1 MTPSNSQPTTSFA
14 RSTTAVL
21 STGTPLIQES
31 ARETKSPP
39 IFRNRVIDKK
49 GLRNLIAWAYK
60 EFGTSATTAIADEL
74 KDLGFHYATQA
85 AVSISVDDLRIPE
98 DKKVLLNEAEE
109 EITRTE
115 ERYRLGEITE
125 VERHTKVIDT
135 WTETN
140 ERLVKAVKR
149 TFTEHDPLN
158 SVWMMANSGARGNM
172 SQVRQLVGMRGLM
185 ANPQGEIIDL
195 PIRTNFREGLTVTE
209 YVISSYGARK
219 GLVDTALRTADSGYL
234 TRRLVDVAQ
243 DMIVRDE
250 DCGTQRGIIIHADE
264 KGRYQNNKLVGR
276 LTAENIT
283 TIVKVT
289 HVTILGGKLHPCNN
303 TAILKRFEKGMLV
316 QPGDQLQEER
326 KTSSL
331 ALVQAVK
338 TPEGSALLVSKLP
351 QKTWEV
357 KPGDSLQVADGS
369 WIDGETRLNE
379 EIVSLNSGLVVVSES
394 NGTSYVSLVKGSL
407 HLCKDKKALKR
418 FEKGSLAKPGDT
430 LTKNLTVNQYTYV
443 RSTVSGQDNALFLS
457 EFDPQNDYNINTNDF
472 PLLVKKN
479 QWIDRNAELANGVLS
494 PISGIINTYPT
505 KKEQLLLPRNSEISL
520 EVSAQLEARQ
530 VKAVKVRS
538 PLTCETPKSVCR
550 RCYGWALAHNK
561 LVDLGEAVGIV
572 AAQSIGEPGTQLTMR
587 TFHTG
592 GVSTAE
598 TGTVRSILTG
608 TVSLGDQA
616 RVRPYRTPHGR
627 NAHIAETN
635 FQLTVRSTSGQEQS
649 VSITSSSV
657 LFVENGS
664 AVKRDD
670 VLGQIAGGNVK
681 KSVEKATKDVI
692 CDLAGQVNYDKEIQ
706 PREATDRQG
715 NVTVKAQ
722 RLGQLWV
729 LSGDV
734 YNLPPNAEPVVEAG
748 CAVQAGDV
756 LAESRLRSEYGGDV
770 RLRDATGD
778 SREVQIVT
786 AKLTIK
792 DLKLVHE
799 SSHVGE
805 LWNLESEDGLSY
817 RLNTNPGSKI
827 GHGEVIA
834 ELSDERFRTQ
844 SGGLVKFSPGLS
856 IKKARS
862 AKHGFE
868 LSHGGTLLW
877 IPQET
882 HEINKDISLLMV
894 KNHQRI
900 EAGTEVVKDIF
911 SQTSGIVTVI
921 QKNDIL
927 REITVQ
933 SGIVHYCDMNN
944 PSHKEALERF
954 SEEGMLVNPGDVLI
968 EGGLTEAPT
977 TSQMDGVAIRADNS
991 ITILSGKLRLCNNQS
1006 ILKRFRE
1013 GMLLNPGM
1021 AVVDDFITDVF
1032 TYVQSVETPQG
1043 SALLVSPLSQSGDV
1057 HLCHDK
1063 HACEPFR
1070 NGQLVY
1076 PGQPITEELL
1086 ADALACVEVVET
1098 LEGSGLRV
1106 SPFDQQ
1112 QTCPI
1117 PASVQPVHDHGQWVE
1132 KGTKLVVAT
1141 PTLIAENI
1149 HYVESVMSPSEGS
1162 PFLLL
1167 RPVEEFAIPD
1177 DAYVPATT
1185 LARQP
1190 KGPSMAL
1197 KAQQRLMFK
1206 DGELVK
1212 SVEPVELLRT
1222 QVILETSDT
1231 TPQMTVDVEMVP
1243 GRTKKGQRL
1252 SMVILESLL
1261 VRRDTLSDAT
1271 HGSTHTE
1278 LKIEDGKRVKP
1289 GQVIATTQIL
1299 CKEDGVVQIPPLE
1312 ARIKKPW
1319 DTALEK
1325 DAVIELS
1332 TVERINREAKSGGSK
1347 PAEFEAEPV
1356 RRLIVERESDT
1367 CNIVVPKDISVDVKS
1382 GERLVQGDTLVK
1394 DYKDMPDCQLKI
1406 RSGDVYPCH
1415 DKHACEPFREG
1426 QLVYPGQPI
1435 PTTEEL
1441 PPADA
1446 LACVEA
1452 VETPEGPGLL
1462 VSPFEQQQTCPIHA
1476 SQCVHDHGQWV
1487 EKGTELV
1494 ATSSQIGGLAK
1505 VTKTPHSQ
1513 TVSIRSGQL
1522 KPCTNKS
1529 TLDCF
1534 QKGQLAVGGRVLDEN
1549 ITLDTLTF
1557 VKSVDR
1563 PEGSMLLLSP
1573 VQEFTTLQETCELS
1587 ETNYNDQLHLCQDK
1601 QTLEFFQEGLL
1612 SDTSNEMLVQAVTA
1626 ASDKEKLRMLVKNL
1640 IDPSGE
1646 QCSHSQLLRGD
1657 FMKEPVSRLREICE
1671 ENNLTKSSSSRKQ
1684 LLIQHLKDSRMP
1696 EIIIFSNDKQINNK
1710 QESSLEDYE
1719 RYLEEQ
1725 PKPQLQSYLQKFG
1738 NLKRADSSKQ
1748 NLLRTIKNK
1757 MKKFIGTDVVT
1768 VAPLIFFG
1776 LPTLANDSQIEKI
1789 LKEPG
1794 TIEVV
1799 YPGKGFDEWSEK
1811 EPGTIKVVYPE
1822 KGFDEWSEEE
1832 LEELCRHKELLPSE
1846 AEEYRF
1852 LLDQAGIQPKPR
1864 TLDALNKDELAQ
1876 LIRELRPSS
1885 AVYVQVVDTPEG
1897 SALLLSPV
1905 QVEKFAV
1912 PEETYEFS
1920 SKDILTVA
1928 DGQWIEPGT
1937 RLTKT
1942 PITSQMDGVAILRD
1956 NSVTILSG
1964 ELHLRNN
1971 QSILKRFRKGML
1983 VKPGMAVVDDF
1994 TDVFTY
2000 VQSVETPQGSA
2011 LLVSPL
2017 SEEVHQINRTQ
2028 LQVQPGDYVQSG
2040 DIVAQGLKTK
2050 RSGIV
2055 VIGEVHTTSPTSG
2068 VVEAIR
2074 PGWLRLRV
2082 GRPYMVS
2089 PESILHVRDGGLVQR
2104 GDALALLVFE
2114 RAKTGDIVQGLPRIE
2129 ELLEARRPRDASVL
2143 CQSSGRVKL
2152 EIGEDE
2158 EVLVKIV
2165 EDQHGDDSYDIPAD
2179 HNIFGGPVKVNRPA
2193 PWDEDQHKTALLGVV
2208 ELSTMMVKDL
2218 QDLCRRH
2225 SLKGYTQWKKPE
2237 LCRRL
2242 ERAGIPA
2249 PPPAL
2254 QDLKADQ
2261 LIDLVEKLDPSGVQ
2275 RAKLLKGDFKQK
2287 TLTELKELA
2296 KQHQLKITIQK
2307 ATGKKAGL
2315 IQRLKE
2321 ANISMPALPLN
2332 EQNKA
2337 DLIAF
2342 IDEIDPSKEKRAAF
2356 VEGSFAD
2363 ESSRQLKQYCKAHG
2377 LKAYSKLSKP
2387 ALCTVLEKAGVQA
2400 PPRPLEKLEQP
2411 QLVQLADR
2419 LDPTGEKAAI
2429 LLKQSLENQP
2439 IKVLQSLCKDHGLKS
2454 SSQQSQSAKKAEL
2467 CQRLSQAGILP
2478 PPQPLGQLK
2487 KGELIQLIRQ
2497 MEAPTPTEGRQPEP
2511 DPDRR
2516 MTEDDRVHVYDIPLG
2531 RNVMVSDG
2539 HRVQAGS
2546 ALTDGPINPH
2556 DLLDIHF
2563 KDLLRRRQS
2572 TMEAAQGAI
2581 ATVQQRLVDE
2591 VQSVYQSQG
2600 VTIDNK
2606 HIEVIVRQMTSKVR
2620 IEDAGDT
2627 TLLPGELVELPQ
2639 VAKTNAAFAET
2650 GGMQAQFSPM
2660 LLGITKASLNTD
2672 SFISAASFQE
2682 TTRVLTEAAI
2692 EGKSDLLRGLKENV
2706 IIGRL
2711 IPAGTGFDGFDDQL
2725 RDEVGPHPDILD
2737 DDQTGYRRLSSL
2749 RPDYTVEIPVP
2760 SHSAP
2765 VLDDPS
2771 DEQLRKARRRID
2783 DTSVSPA
2790 ALTRPGEH
2798 HDQVDTVFP
2807 SEILPEKREDTTE
2820 EPDQNRKNPEENLIH
2835 DSAQAEAME
2844 TEPQPMDEGV

>member
-1 MTPSNSQPTTSFA
+1 MTLSNISEPTTSMTS
-14 RSTTAVL
+14 STTPGS
-21 STGTPLIQES
+21 STETPLINRGEQKTN
-31 ARETKSPP
+31 RLV
-39 IFRNRVIDKK
+39 FRNCIIDKK

-109 EITRTE
+109 EIMHTE

-140 ERLVKAVKR
+140 ERLVEAVKR
-149 TFTEHDPLN
+149 TFTEQDPLN

-250 DCGTQRGIIIHADE
+250 DCGTRRGVIINADE
-264 KGRYQNNKLVGR
+264 KGRYQSKLVGR
-276 LTAENIT
+276 LAAEDIT
-283 TIVKVT
+283 ETVKVT
-289 HVTILGGKLHPCNN
+289 HVTILGGELHPCNDK
-303 TAILKRFEKGMLV
+303 TILKRFDKGILI
-316 QPGDQLQEER
+316 QPGDELQEEL
-326 KTSSL
+326 KSSSL

-338 TPEGSALLVSKLP
+338 VEQRSALLVGQLS

-357 KPGDSLQVADGS
+357 KPGDSLKVADGS
-369 WIDGETRLNE
+369 WVEAETMLSE
-379 EIVSLNSGLVVVSES
+379 EIVSVNSGLVVVNES
-394 NGTSYVSLVKGSL
+394 NEIPYVSLLKGSL
-407 HLCKDKKALKR
+407 HPCKDKKALKR

-430 LTKNLTVNQYTYV
+430 LTKNLTVSRYMYV
-443 RSTVSGQDNALFLS
+443 RSVVSDQDSSLFLS
-457 EFDPQNDYNINTNDF
+457 EFHSQDDYIINTNTF

-479 QWIDRNAELANGVLS
+479 QWVEPNAELSNGVLS
-494 PISGIINTYPT
+494 SIAGVINTYPT
-505 KKEQLLLPRNSEISL
+505 KKKHLLLPRNAEISA
-520 EVSAQLEARQ
+520 EVSAQLEAYH

-550 RCYGWALAHNK
+550 HCYGWALAHNK

-598 TGTVRSILTG
+598 TGTVRSTLAGI
-608 TVSLGDQA
+608 VSLGDQA
-616 RVRPYRTPHGR
+616 RVRPYRTPHGV
-627 NAHIAETN
+627 NACIAETD
-635 FQLTVRSTSGQEQS
+635 FQLTVKSTIAETDFQSTQEQS
-649 VSITSSSV
+649 ISITPGSV

-664 AVKRDD
+664 AVNRDD
-670 VLGQIAGGNVK
+670 VLGQITGGNVK

-692 CDLAGQVNYDKEIQ
+692 CDLAGQVNYDREIQ
-706 PREATDRQG
+706 PREARDRQG

-748 CAVQAGDV
+748 CAVQTGDV

-786 AKLTIK
+786 ARITIK
-792 DLKLVHE
+792 DLKLVQE
-799 SSHVGE
+799 SSHAGE
-805 LWNLESEDGLSY
+805 LWNLESDDGLIY

-834 ELSDERFRTQ
+834 ELSDERFKTQ
-844 SGGLVKFSPGLS
+844 SGGLVKLSPGLR

-882 HEINKDISLLMV
+882 HEINKDISLLMI
-894 KNHQRI
+894 KNHQKI

-927 REITVQ
+927 REITVRN
-933 SGIVHYCDMNN
+933 GKIYYCDINQ

-968 EGGLTEAPT
+968 EGELT
-977 TSQMDGVAIRADNS
+977 
-991 ITILSGKLRLCNNQS
+991 
-1006 ILKRFRE
+1006 
-1013 GMLLNPGM
+1013 
-1021 AVVDDFITDVF
+1021 
-1032 TYVQSVETPQG
+1032 
-1043 SALLVSPLSQSGDV
+1043 
-1057 HLCHDK
+1057 
-1063 HACEPFR
+1063 
-1070 NGQLVY
+1070 
-1076 PGQPITEELL
+1076 
-1086 ADALACVEVVET
+1086 
-1098 LEGSGLRV
+1098 
-1106 SPFDQQ
+1106 
-1112 QTCPI
+1112 
-1117 PASVQPVHDHGQWVE
+1117 
-1132 KGTKLVVAT
+1132 
-1141 PTLIAENI
+1141 AENI
-1149 HYVESVMSPSEGS
+1149 HYVESVLDPSEGS

-1167 RPVEEFAIPD
+1167 RPVEEFAIPN
-1177 DAYVPATT
+1177 DAYVPVTT
-1185 LARQP
+1185 SVKQA

-1222 QVILETSDT
+1222 QIILETSDT
-1231 TPQMTVDVEMVP
+1231 TPQMTVDVEAIP
-1243 GRTKKGQRL
+1243 GRTKKSQRL

-1289 GQVIATTQIL
+1289 GHVIATTQIL

-1312 ARIKKPW
+1312 ARIKKPG

-1325 DAVIELS
+1325 DAVIDLS
-1332 TVERINREAKSGGSK
+1332 TVEKMNQEAKSANRK

-1367 CNIVVPKDISVDVKS
+1367 CNIVVPEDISVDVKP
-1382 GERLVQGDTLVK
+1382 GERLVQGDTLVE
-1394 DYKDMPDCQLKI
+1394 DQEHLPDCQLKI
-1406 RSGDVYPCH
+1406 RSGDVHLCP
-1415 DKHACEPFREG
+1415 DKHAREPFRGG

-1435 PTTEEL
+1435 TEDL
-1441 PPADA
+1441 LADA
-1446 LACVEA
+1446 LTCVEA
-1452 VETPEGPGLL
+1452 VETPAGPGLL
-1462 VSPFEQQQTCPIHA
+1462 VSPFDQQQSCPIHA
-1476 SQCVHDHGQWV
+1476 STQPIHQHGQWL
-1487 EKGTELV
+1487 EKGIELV
-1494 ATSSQIGGLAK
+1494 TTSSQISGI
-1505 VTKTPHSQ
+1505 VRITKDVHGQ
-1513 TVSIRSGQL
+1513 TVNIRSGQL
-1522 KPCTNKS
+1522 VPCGNQH
-1529 TLDCF
+1529 TLECF
-1534 QKGQLAVGGRVLDEN
+1534 QEGQLVVEGRVLDKS

-1557 VKSVDR
+1557 VESVHR
-1563 PEGSMLLLSP
+1563 PDGAMLLLSP
-1573 VQEFTTLQETCELS
+1573 VQEFTIPQETYSFNQNTPLLVVNHQWIEMNTEIMPDVYSNFSGVVIIDYKEQELTIYHG
-1587 ETNYNDQLHLCQDK
+1587 ELQMCQEQSILDHFK
-1601 QTLEFFQEGLL
+1601 EGLL
-1612 SDTSNEMLVQAVTA
+1612 SDM
-1626 ASDKEKLRMLVKNL
+1626 
-1640 IDPSGE
+1640 
-1646 QCSHSQLLRGD
+1646 
-1657 FMKEPVSRLREICE
+1657 
-1671 ENNLTKSSSSRKQ
+1671 
-1684 LLIQHLKDSRMP
+1684 
-1696 EIIIFSNDKQINNK
+1696 NDKMITQNITENS
-1710 QESSLEDYE
+1710 ES
-1719 RYLEEQ
+1719 
-1725 PKPQLQSYLQKFG
+1725 FH
-1738 NLKRADSSKQ
+1738 NL
-1748 NLLRTIKNK
+1748 
-1757 MKKFIGTDVVT
+1757 
-1768 VAPLIFFG
+1768 
-1776 LPTLANDSQIEKI
+1776 
-1789 LKEPG
+1789 
-1794 TIEVV
+1794 
-1799 YPGKGFDEWSEK
+1799 
-1811 EPGTIKVVYPE
+1811 
-1822 KGFDEWSEEE
+1822 
-1832 LEELCRHKELLPSE
+1832 
-1846 AEEYRF
+1846 
-1852 LLDQAGIQPKPR
+1852 
-1864 TLDALNKDELAQ
+1864 
-1876 LIRELRPSS
+1876 S
-1885 AVYVQVVDTPEG
+1885 AIYVQSVNTPEG

-1905 QVEKFAV
+1905 SVK
-1912 PEETYEFS
+1912 EFS
-1920 SKDILTVA
+1920 MPKMTHIFSSDVNLLIA

-1937 RLTKT
+1937 PLTEA
-1942 PITSQMDGVAILRD
+1942 PIKSQMDGVAVLTERSI
-1956 NSVTILSG
+1956 TILAG
-1964 ELHLRNN
+1964 EQHLCSN
-1971 QSILKRFRKGML
+1971 QSILKRFHKGML
-1983 VKPGMAVVDDF
+1983 VNPGVVLVDDLI

-2000 VQSVETPQGSA
+2000 VQSVETPQGSV
-2011 LLVSPL
+2011 LVVSPL
-2017 SEEVHQINRTQ
+2017 SQEVYQINCTQ
-2028 LQVQPGDYVQSG
+2028 APLQVQQGQYVQSG
-2040 DIVAQGLKTK
+2040 DMLVQGLKTK

-2055 VIGEVHTTSPTSG
+2055 VVGDVHTTSPTSG

-2143 CQSSGRVKL
+2143 CQSSGHVKL
-2152 EIGEDE
+2152 EMNDDD
-2158 EVLVKIV
+2158 EVLVKVI
-2165 EDQHGDDSYDIPAD
+2165 EDQHGDDSYDMPSD
-2179 HNIFGGPVKVNRPA
+2179 HSMFGGSTKVGRPA
-2193 PWDEDQHKTALLGVV
+2193 PWDEDQHKTVLLGIG
-2208 ELSTMMVKDL
+2208 ELGTMMVKDL
-2218 QDLCRRH
+2218 QDLCRQH
-2225 SLKGYTQWKKPE
+2225 GLKGYTQWKKPE

-2242 ERAGIPA
+2242 ERAGVAA

-2254 QDLKADQ
+2254 QDLKAEQ
-2261 LIDLVEKLDPSGVQ
+2261 LIDLVEKLDPSGEQ
-2275 RAKLLKGDFKQK
+2275 RTKLLKGDFQQK
-2287 TLTELKELA
+2287 TLAELEELSKKHNVHTITP
-2296 KQHQLKITIQK
+2296 KQK
-2307 ATGKKAGL
+2307 GKKTVLIRCLEDAGVL
-2315 IQRLKE
+2315 
-2321 ANISMPALPLN
+2321 MPAASINAQN
-2332 EQNKA
+2332 EKS
-2337 DLIAF
+2337 LIAF
-2342 IDEIDPSKEKRAAF
+2342 INKIDPSQEKRAAF
-2356 VEGSFAD
+2356 LEGRFAD
-2363 ESSRQLKQYCKAHG
+2363 QSSRQLKQYCKKHG
-2377 LKAYSKLSKP
+2377 LKAYSKLNKS
-2387 ALCTVLEKAGVQA
+2387 ALCAALENAGVQA
-2400 PPRPLEKLEQP
+2400 PSPPLENLDRP
-2411 QLVQLADR
+2411 QLVQLADK
-2419 LDPTGEKAAI
+2419 LDPIGEQASI
-2429 LLKQSLENQP
+2429 LLRQSLERQS
-2439 IKVLQSLCKDHGLKS
+2439 IKTLEKLCKERDLKPFS
-2454 SSQQSQSAKKAEL
+2454 KQSQFAKKAEL
-2467 CQRLSQAGILP
+2467 CQKLSQAGILP
-2478 PPQPLGQLK
+2478 PPPYLAQLK
-2487 KGELIQLIRQ
+2487 KGELIALVRE
-2497 MEAPTPTEGRQPEP
+2497 MEPPASTEVPAVVEP
-2511 DPDRR
+2511 M

-2531 RNVMVSDG
+2531 HNVMVSDG
-2539 HRVQAGS
+2539 HQVQAGS
-2546 ALTDGPINPH
+2546 TLTDGPINPH
-2556 DLLDIHF
+2556 ELLEIHF
-2563 KDLLRRRQS
+2563 KDLLRRRHS

-2591 VQSVYQSQG
+2591 VQSVYRSQG

-2627 TLLPGELVELPQ
+2627 TLLPGELVELPE
-2639 VAKTNAAFAET
+2639 VAKINAAIAVT
-2650 GGMQAQFSPM
+2650 GGMEAQFSPM

-2725 RDEVGPHPDILD
+2725 RDEAGPHPDILD
-2737 DDQTGYRRLSSL
+2737 DDQTGYRRMSSL

-2771 DEQLRKARRRID
+2771 DEQLRKARHRID
-2783 DTSVSPA
+2783 DGSASAP
-2790 ALTRPGEH
+2790 ALTLPGEH
-2798 HDQVDTVFP
+2798 QDQVDTGFP
-2807 SEILPEKREDTTE
+2807 SEILPEEQADTVEELEERLKNSEEDIT
-2820 EPDQNRKNPEENLIH
+2820 H
-2835 DSAQAEAME
+2835 DSPQAEALE
-2844 TEPQPMDEGV
+2844 TEQPQPMDERGES

>member
-1 MTPSNSQPTTSFA
+1 MTLSNSQPMTSLA
-14 RSTTAVL
+14 SSTTTVL
-21 STGTPLIQES
+21 SSGTPLAQKGTH
-31 ARETKSPP
+31 ETKSRLV
-39 IFRNRVIDKK
+39 FRNRVIDKK
-49 GLRNLIAWAYK
+49 GLRNLIAWTYK
-60 EFGTSATTAIADEL
+60 EFGTSATMAIADEL

-98 DKKVLLNEAEE
+98 DKKGLLNEAEE
-109 EITRTE
+109 EIAHTE

-140 ERLVKAVKR
+140 ERLVEAVKR
-149 TFTEHDPLN
+149 TFTQHDPLN

-250 DCGTQRGIIIHADE
+250 DCGTQRGIIINADE
-264 KGRYQNNKLVGR
+264 KGSYQSKLIGR
-276 LTAENIT
+276 LTAENIEQL
-283 TIVKVT
+283 VKVT
-289 HVTILGGKLHPCNN
+289 HVVILGGTLQLCSDK
-303 TAILKRFEKGMLV
+303 TVLKCFDKGVLV
-316 QPGDQLQEER
+316 QPGDELQGDL
-326 KTSSL
+326 KSSSL

-338 TPEGSALLVSKLP
+338 TREGSALLMSELP
-351 QKTWEV
+351 QKTWKTE
-357 KPGDSLQVADGS
+357 PGTSLKVADGS
-369 WIDGETRLNE
+369 WVEAETMLTA
-379 EIVSLNSGLVVVSES
+379 EIASPNKGLVIVSES
-394 NGTSYVSLVKGSL
+394 NGILYISLLKGSL
-407 HLCKDKKALKR
+407 HVCEDKKALKL
-418 FEKGSLAKPGDT
+418 FEKGLLVKPKDT
-430 LTKNLTVNQYTYV
+430 LSKSLIVSKYTYV
-443 RSTVSGQDNALFLS
+443 RSVVSNQDTALFLS
-457 EFDPQNDYNINTNDF
+457 EFVSQEEYTINAEA
-472 PLLVKKN
+472 LLVKKN
-479 QWIDRNAELANGVLS
+479 QWVERDTKLSDGMLLSNDVLS
-494 PISGIINTYPT
+494 TISGVVSTYPI
-505 KKEQLLLPRNSEISL
+505 KKEKKELLLPRNEEISL
-520 EVSAQLEARQ
+520 EISQQLEKRQ

-550 RCYGWALAHNK
+550 RCYGWALAHNE

-598 TGTVRSILTG
+598 TGTVRSTLAG
-608 TVSLGDQA
+608 TVNLGDQA
-616 RVRPYRTPHGR
+616 RVRPYRTPHGV
-627 NAHIAETN
+627 NAYIAETD
-635 FQLTVRSTSGQEQS
+635 FQLTVKSTSGEKQA
-649 VSITSSSV
+649 VSITSGSV
-657 LFVENGS
+657 LFAEDGS

-692 CDLAGQVNYDKEIQ
+692 CDLAGQVKYDKEIQ

-805 LWNLESEDGLSY
+805 LWNLQTEDGLSY
-817 RLNTNPGSKI
+817 RLHANPGSKI
-827 GHGEVIA
+827 SHGEVIA
-834 ELSDERFRTQ
+834 ELSDERFKTQ

-856 IKKARS
+856 IKRARS

-894 KNHQRI
+894 KNYQKI

-911 SQTSGIVTVI
+911 SQTSGIVTVV

-927 REITVQ
+927 REITVRN
-933 SGIVHYCDMNN
+933 GNIYYCDVNN
-944 PSHKEALERF
+944 SSHKEALERF

-968 EGGLTEAPT
+968 EGELT
-977 TSQMDGVAIRADNS
+977 
-991 ITILSGKLRLCNNQS
+991 
-1006 ILKRFRE
+1006 
-1013 GMLLNPGM
+1013 
-1021 AVVDDFITDVF
+1021 
-1032 TYVQSVETPQG
+1032 
-1043 SALLVSPLSQSGDV
+1043 
-1057 HLCHDK
+1057 
-1063 HACEPFR
+1063 
-1070 NGQLVY
+1070 
-1076 PGQPITEELL
+1076 
-1086 ADALACVEVVET
+1086 
-1098 LEGSGLRV
+1098 
-1106 SPFDQQ
+1106 
-1112 QTCPI
+1112 
-1117 PASVQPVHDHGQWVE
+1117 
-1132 KGTKLVVAT
+1132 
-1141 PTLIAENI
+1141 AENI
-1149 HYVESVMSPSEGS
+1149 YYVESVADPSEGS

-1185 LARQP
+1185 QVKQP

-1231 TPQMTVDVEMVP
+1231 TPQMTVDVEVVP
-1243 GRTKKGQRL
+1243 GRTKKSQRL

-1312 ARIKKPW
+1312 ARINKPEG
-1319 DTALEK
+1319 TTLEK
-1325 DAVIELS
+1325 DTVIELS
-1332 TVERINREAKSGGSK
+1332 KVEKLNREVKNKNEK
-1347 PAEFEAEPV
+1347 PAEFETEPV

-1367 CNIVVPKDISVDVKS
+1367 CNIVIPDETSVDVKP

-1394 DYKDMPDCQLKI
+1394 HQEGLSDCQVKI
-1406 RSGDVYPCH
+1406 RSGNVHFCQ
-1415 DKHACEPFREG
+1415 DKHAHEPFRKG
-1426 QLVYPGQPI
+1426 QLVYPWQPI
-1435 PTTEEL
+1435 TEDL
-1441 PPADA
+1441 RTDT

-1452 VETPEGPGLL
+1452 VETPEGPALL
-1462 VSPFEQQQTCPIHA
+1462 VSPFDQQQTCPIHA
-1476 SQCVHDHGQWV
+1476 STQQVHRHGQWV
-1487 EKGTELV
+1487 DKGTELV
-1494 ATSSQIGGLAK
+1494 ATSSQVRGLAK
-1505 VTKTPHSQ
+1505 VTKNSQSQ

-1522 KPCTNKS
+1522 IPCTNKNTLECFQQGQLVIEGC
-1529 TLDCF
+1529 TLDED
-1534 QKGQLAVGGRVLDEN
+1534 V
-1549 ITLDTLTF
+1549 ILDTLTF
-1557 VKSVDR
+1557 VESVDG
-1563 PEGSMLLLSP
+1563 PGGPMLLLSP
-1573 VQEFTTLQETCELS
+1573 VQEFTIPQQFHLFNQDTPLLVVSGQWVEADTEIMPDIYSKLSGVVIIDHNEQELIIYHGILQMCQEQSTL
-1587 ETNYNDQLHLCQDK
+1587 DHFK
-1601 QTLEFFQEGLL
+1601 EGLL
-1612 SDTSNEMLVQAVTA
+1612 SDM
-1626 ASDKEKLRMLVKNL
+1626 
-1640 IDPSGE
+1640 
-1646 QCSHSQLLRGD
+1646 
-1657 FMKEPVSRLREICE
+1657 
-1671 ENNLTKSSSSRKQ
+1671 
-1684 LLIQHLKDSRMP
+1684 
-1696 EIIIFSNDKQINNK
+1696 NDKMIPENPSKNP
-1710 QESSLEDYE
+1710 EE
-1719 RYLEEQ
+1719 R
-1725 PKPQLQSYLQKFG
+1725 
-1738 NLKRADSSKQ
+1738 Q
-1748 NLLRTIKNK
+1748 N
-1757 MKKFIGTDVVT
+1757 F
-1768 VAPLIFFG
+1768 
-1776 LPTLANDSQIEKI
+1776 
-1789 LKEPG
+1789 
-1794 TIEVV
+1794 
-1799 YPGKGFDEWSEK
+1799 
-1811 EPGTIKVVYPE
+1811 
-1822 KGFDEWSEEE
+1822 
-1832 LEELCRHKELLPSE
+1832 
-1846 AEEYRF
+1846 
-1852 LLDQAGIQPKPR
+1852 
-1864 TLDALNKDELAQ
+1864 
-1876 LIRELRPSS
+1876 S
-1885 AVYVQVVDTPEG
+1885 AIYVQSVDTPEG

-1905 QVEKFAV
+1905 YAKTFNI
-1912 PEETYEFS
+1912 PENIHVFDPDVSLSVT
-1920 SKDILTVA
+1920 
-1928 DGQWIEPGT
+1928 DGQWVEPGT
-1937 RLTKT
+1937 RLTEASV
-1942 PITSQMDGVAILRD
+1942 TSQREGVAVLTDKSI
-1956 NSVTILSG
+1956 TILSG
-1964 ELHLRNN
+1964 EQYLCDN
-1971 QSILKRFRKGML
+1971 QNILKRFYKGML
-1983 VKPGMAVVDDF
+1983 VDPGVVLVDDLI
-1994 TDVFTY
+1994 TDVLTY

-2011 LLVSPL
+2011 LLISPL
-2017 SEEVHQINRTQ
+2017 SQDVYQINRNQTP
-2028 LQVQPGDYVQSG
+2028 LQVQQGDYIQRG
-2040 DIVAQGLKTK
+2040 DMVAQGLQTK
-2050 RSGIV
+2050 QSGIV
-2055 VIGEVHTTSPTSG
+2055 VIGEVHVTSPTSG

-2143 CQSSGRVKL
+2143 CQSSGHVKL

-2158 EVLVKIV
+2158 EVLVKVI
-2165 EDQHGDDSYDIPAD
+2165 EDQQGDGSYDIPAN
-2179 HNIFGGPVKVNRPA
+2179 HNMFGGAIKASKPA
-2193 PWDEDQHKTALLGVV
+2193 PWDEDQHKTALLGAG
-2208 ELSTMMVKDL
+2208 ELSTMMVKAL
-2218 QDLCRRH
+2218 QDLCRCH
-2225 SLKGYTQWKKPE
+2225 GLKGYTQWKKLE

-2242 ERAGIPA
+2242 ERAGVTA
-2249 PPPAL
+2249 PPPTL
-2254 QDLKADQ
+2254 QDLKAEQ
-2261 LIDLVEKLDPSGVQ
+2261 LIELVEKLDPSGVQ
-2275 RAKLLKGDFKQK
+2275 RAKLLKGDFNQK
-2287 TLTELKELA
+2287 TLAELEELA
-2296 KQHQLKITIQK
+2296 KQHQLKTITHHK
-2307 ATGKKAGL
+2307 AIGRKASL
-2315 IQRLKE
+2315 IQRLKD
-2321 ANISMPALPLN
+2321 ANVSMQTSSLN
-2332 EQNKA
+2332 TLNKK
-2337 DLIAF
+2337 DLVIF
-2342 IDEIDPSKEKRAAF
+2342 VNKIDPSKEKRAAF
-2356 VEGSFAD
+2356 LEGSFAD
-2363 ESSRQLKQYCKAHG
+2363 ESSRQLKQYCKVHG
-2377 LKAYSKLSKP
+2377 LKAYSKLNKP
-2387 ALCTVLEKAGVQA
+2387 ALCAALEKAGVQA
-2400 PPRPLEKLEQP
+2400 PPRPLEKLELS
-2411 QLVQLADR
+2411 QLAQLADK
-2419 LDPTGEKAAI
+2419 LDSTGDKAAT
-2429 LLKQSLENQP
+2429 LLQQSLEQQP
-2439 IKVLQSLCKDHGLKS
+2439 IKVLQNLCKEHGLKS
-2454 SSQQSQSAKKAEL
+2454 SPQQGQSAKKAEL
-2467 CQRLSQAGILP
+2467 CKKLSQAGILP
-2478 PPQPLGQLK
+2478 PPQSLDQLK
-2487 KGELIQLIRQ
+2487 KDDLIALIRQ
-2497 MEAPTPTEGRQPEP
+2497 MKASASIEMPALAQPM
-2511 DPDRR
+2511 

-2531 RNVMVSDG
+2531 RNIMVSDG
-2539 HRVQAGS
+2539 HQVQAGS

-2572 TMEAAQGAI
+2572 TMQAAQGAI

-2591 VQSVYQSQG
+2591 VQSVYRSQG
-2600 VTIDNK
+2600 VIIDNK

-2639 VAKTNAAFAET
+2639 VAKTNAAIAET

-2725 RDEVGPHPDILD
+2725 RDEAGPHPDILD

-2749 RPDYTVEIPVP
+2749 RPDYTIEIPVP

-2783 DTSVSPA
+2783 DTSGSST

-2798 HDQVDTVFP
+2798 HDQGTTMFP
-2807 SEILPEKREDTTE
+2807 PEIPPEKRDDRTE
-2820 EPDQNRKNPEENLIH
+2820 EPEQNWQNPEENLIH
-2835 DSAQAEAME
+2835 DSIQVEALD
-2844 TEPQPMDEGV
+2844 TESQSMDEGFEL